1 MILILIKRLIS
12 LNSQTEIRK
21 NITIRLNFMSNQ
33 EHIDKNNIPKHIAII
48 MDGNGRWAKQQGQ
61 DRLFGHASGVE
72 SVRATI
78 KAAREFGVEYLTLYA
93 FSTENWNRPKEEV
106 DALMDL
112 LVQSIANEV
121 DELHE
126 NEIRLIT
133 IGDESKLPEDCQ
145 KSLNWAKEKTQ
156 KNKSLT
162 LILALNYSARWEI
175 IRALKE
181 IAIEIENKELKAADI
196 NEEIFENFLSTKDIP
211 DPELLI
217 RTSGENR
224 ISNFLLWQIA
234 YTEFHFTNVFWP
246 EFRREHFV
254 QALSDYQNRERR
266 FGLVSEQIQE

>member
-1 MILILIKRLIS
+1 
-12 LNSQTEIRK
+12 
-21 NITIRLNFMSNQ
+21 MSNDL
-33 EHIDKNNIPKHIAII
+33 HIDKTNIPKHIAII

-61 DRLFGHASGVE
+61 GRLFGHASGVE

-78 KAAREFGVEYLTLYA
+78 KSAREFGVEYLTLYA
-93 FSTENWNRPKEEV
+93 FSTENWSRPKEEV
-106 DALMDL
+106 DALMNL

-126 NEIRLIT
+126 NDIRLLT
-133 IGDESKLPEDCQ
+133 IGDESKLPVDCQ
-145 KSLNWAKEKTQ
+145 KSLISAKGKTHN
-156 KNKSLT
+156 NKSLT

-175 IRALKE
+175 IHALKH
-181 IAIEIENKELKAADI
+181 IAHEIENHQLKADEV
-196 NEEIFENFLSTKDIP
+196 NEEVFQRFLSTKDIP

-246 EFRREHFV
+246 EFRREHFL
-254 QALSDYQNRERR
+254 QAILDYQNRERR
-266 FGLVSEQIQE
+266 FGLVSEQIQQ